1 MNAKFAVLAVLAA
14 SAVTL
19 SSVAAAGPDA
29 AKQRVAITMKG
40 LPGGTF
46 VLTPFK
52 AGALKRDSGTVSVVS
67 GDSRVVI
74 RDGQKVGI
82 FVGGI
87 YTFEGKRGSLTIRER
102 TEWVDIGNENA
113 PGFNFPPAVATG
125 SWKVVRGTGMYAQIA
140 GGGRS
145 AHAGLGAEWFARQEG
160 FLTSP

>member
-82 FVGGI
+82 FAGGI

-102 TEWVDIGNENA
+102 TEWVDVSNENTRYGYP
-113 PGFNFPPAVATG
+113 PGVAIGIWT
-125 SWKVVRGTGMYAQIA
+125 VVRGTGQYAQVT

-145 AHAGLGAEWFARQEG
+145 GHAGLGSRWLGRQQG
-160 FLTSP
+160 FLTHP